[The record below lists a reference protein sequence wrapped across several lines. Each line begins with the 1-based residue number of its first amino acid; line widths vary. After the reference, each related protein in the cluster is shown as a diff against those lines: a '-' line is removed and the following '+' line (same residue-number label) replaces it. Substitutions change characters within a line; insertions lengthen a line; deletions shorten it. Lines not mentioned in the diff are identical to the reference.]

1 MPISP
6 DLFRLRQKGRYG
18 IDYTSEHERAPSP
31 YSIPI
36 KVRSPRSI
44 LRGTFRII
52 MALMVAS
59 VNLFA
64 FLNLAILVWEDC
76 IIEWCVSR
84 WKVELRGLD
93 LGPAPSWL
101 DDPPWDFDHLPPG
114 ADEYA
119 NFSLDLSIENNPKW
133 LHVEILDVRVNSDFG
148 LLVYLFTEDVSFS
161 GAADVSIFKKVRFN
175 TFNEA
180 IYLCLRHVPWGDEP
194 LIFTVCFEAKF
205 SILGHTS
212 RASTLQT
219 WLPLHALKGGVPT
232 REAKSKITKF
242 GREIAKKCAD
252 FYYDFPDGKSLIAG
266 MELGEVAML
275 DRASL
280 WSSVTGP

>member
-161 GAADVSIFKKVRFN
+161 GAADVSIFKK
-175 TFNEA
+175 
-180 IYLCLRHVPWGDEP
+180 
-194 LIFTVCFEAKF
+194 
-205 SILGHTS
+205 
-212 RASTLQT
+212 T